1 MDLRQIELF
10 TAVIEHGSFTAAA
23 RALGVTQPAV
33 SAGLSRLE
41 RTVGFGLFRR
51 DGRQVVPSAEAQLL
65 YEEAVRALAGVAQLD
80 DAAAAIGAA
89 ARGSLTLA
97 TNPSPGIAWLP
108 RIVADFRRARPDV
121 RLNLLTRSSRE
132 VRDMVAAR
140 AFDLGIA
147 EPPFGKT
154 DSVVRRYR
162 FATVVALR
170 ADHPLAGHAV
180 LTPALLDGADLIGM
194 LPSHGTSPPLAGAFA
209 AAGAELRIV
218 ARCEFF
224 ATALNLAAEGAGV
237 ALVDPIS
244 AASRKASDLSVRPF
258 APRIPYE
265 VAVLRPMRGGL
276 SRLAEAFAEAIDG
289 HVRPFLIEPE
299 PA

>member
-10 TAVIEHGSFTAAA
+10 TAVIEHGSLTAAA
-23 RALGVTQPAV
+23 RALGITQPAV
-33 SAGLSRLE
+33 SAGLARLE
-41 RTVGFGLFRR
+41 RSVGFSLFRR
-51 DGRQVVPSAEAQLL
+51 DGRQVAPTAEAGLL

-89 ARGSLTLA
+89 ARGTLTLA

-108 RIVADFRRARPDV
+108 RIVAEFRRARPDV
-121 RLNLLTRSSRE
+121 RLTLLTRSSRE
-132 VRDMVAAR
+132 VRDLVAAR

-147 EPPFGKT
+147 EPPFDKA

-162 FATVVALR
+162 FAAVAALR
-170 ADHPLAGHAV
+170 SDHPLAGHAV

-194 LPSHGTSPPLAGAFA
+194 LPSHGTSPAVAEAFA

-224 ATALNLAAEGAGV
+224 ATVLNLAAEGAGV
-237 ALVDPIS
+237 AIVDPIS
-244 AASRKASDLSVRPF
+244 AAGHGGRDLVVRPF

-265 VAVLRPMRGGL
+265 VAVLRPARGGL

-289 HVRPFLIEPE
+289 HVRPFLME